1 MLSNYVVKEILND
14 NKLKR
19 EYEFTIDNKYFFSQ
33 LDAKLLEIA
42 KNVKIPG
49 FRVGKA
55 SIDLIKKEYLNNA
68 VNTLIRKIVEDTSS
82 EFIKNGKFGEIIS
95 SNVSVISCPNYGMD
109 ISSISGDPVGDN
121 LVYKL
126 SFEVMPEAP
135 LIALDDIILS
145 DIEADIQDSDINE
158 FIENLKKQCSEF
170 VEVSDSEYRVK
181 IGDKVVVDYQNR
193 IKGKMLKGGDTK
205 DLAIIV
211 GRGLVLKDF
220 EDQLIG
226 MKIGESKSFP
236 IQFPDNYGV
245 AYLVGKS
252 ADVSVTVK
260 NVFMVK
266 AVEENENVIKYYQFK
281 DEQALK
287 DFARN
292 KIKQQFDKISFAIVK
307 KELFDYLDKTYSI
320 DVPEC
325 VVTQEID
332 KINQEIQDS
341 AGTVQVD
348 VKAEAMKRVKLGIL
362 LVKMSR
368 HHNISINKGDV
379 LSFINTYYS
388 DYGIS
393 LNDVLRMLQS
403 NKDFAN
409 YISGKVLEDK
419 VINYIIRLVKK
430 DKKVMTTQELNLMLE
445 NM

>member
-82 EFIKNGKFGEIIS
+82 EFIKNGK
-95 SNVSVISCPNYGMD
+95 
-109 ISSISGDPVGDN
+109 
-121 LVYKL
+121 
-126 SFEVMPEAP
+126 FEVMPEAP

-368 HHNISINKGDV
+368 HHNISINKDDV